1 MLSVIIIKYIKKG
14 MNEMKNIKTGTYTYN
29 EESYNF
35 NFGTDLSI
43 SDKARFV
50 NFATGVIVDEDDY
63 NAVIRNLVFDFC
75 VIEFFTDIDTTEIK
89 QSSTFVNTVEQFL
102 EETSIVDVVKV
113 NMVDGLLEEL
123 NNAVDKAIAYKTG
136 ISINPL
142 TESLTS
148 LINTLEKKVKE
159 FDMGEMME
167 MAKTFSGMTGELTPD
182 SIVNAYL
189 NSDIHKKNLDEIE
202 EVKRNKSNKDNITD
216 IDSKK

>member
-35 NFGTDLSI
+35 NFGTDISV
-43 SDKARFV
+43 SDKAKFV
-50 NFATGVIVDEDDY
+50 NFVTGLVVDEEDY
-63 NAVIRNLVFDFC
+63 NSVIRDLVFNFC
-75 VIEFFTDIDTTEIK
+75 VIEFFTDINTTKIK
-89 QSSTFVNTVEQFL
+89 ESSTFVGVVEQFL
-102 EETSIVDVVKV
+102 EETNIVDIVKV

-159 FDMGEMME
+159 FDIGEMME

-202 EVKRNKSNKDNITD
+202 EVKRNKDNVISITNKH
-216 IDSKK
+216 